1 MVVKNRFERI
11 QEEGGRAVK
20 RLFILLFIVFMAMPF
35 TLSAQQETLLDGES
49 GIESGFFC
57 GPEFK
62 FSTIGN
68 DFAYLPGVRAAL
80 IIDHRVTLGLAGYWL
95 ESDLETTV
103 SRTNY
108 IPETYKETPVS
119 GATYTIDMEYGG
131 FVLGYIF
138 LPEQPVFLAMNTL
151 VGGGEVTSE
160 DTLTRR
166 AESDEFFIV
175 EPSINVGMNVTP
187 WFRVLVGASY
197 RWVNGVRGVTGVSN
211 DDMSGLSGM
220 ILLKFG
226 WF

>member
-1 MVVKNRFERI
+1 MR
-11 QEEGGRAVK
+11 
-20 RLFILLFIVFMAMPF
+20 RLFILLFIVLMAMPF

-68 DFAYLPGVRAAL
+68 QFAYLPGIRAAL

-95 ESDLETTV
+95 ESDLKTTV

-108 IPETYKETPVS
+108 LPETNKETPVT
-119 GATYTIDMEYGG
+119 GITYAIDMEYGG
-131 FVLGYIF
+131 FDLGYIF
-138 LPEQPVFLAMNTL
+138 LPEQPLFLAMNTL
-151 VGGGEVTSE
+151 IGIGEVTSE
-160 DTLTRR
+160 NTLTQR
-166 AESDEFFIV
+166 AEHDEFFIV
-175 EPSINVGMNVTP
+175 EPGINVGMNVAP

-197 RWVNGVRGVTGVSN
+197 RWVDGVRGVTGVSN
-211 DDMSGLSGM
+211 DDLSGLTGM